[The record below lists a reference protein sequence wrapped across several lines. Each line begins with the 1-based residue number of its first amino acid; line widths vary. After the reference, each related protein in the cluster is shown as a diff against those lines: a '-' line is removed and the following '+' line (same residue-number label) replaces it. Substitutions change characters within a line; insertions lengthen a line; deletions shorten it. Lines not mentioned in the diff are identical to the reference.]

1 MIVRYIVERLFNE
14 KWAIAKEIP
23 FNVGSVEKAN
33 ELMAGAALR
42 NPFDLHRV
50 QERIDHLVRVL
61 DANIALAEKWERQLT
76 QSQTEKYRYVE
87 LYETT
92 KRELAAALRI
102 NAFREA
108 QIASLR
114 KQIATLE
121 EPKLP
126 RMVSHKPAATK

>member
-1 MIVRYIVERLFNE
+1 MKLFGFDIGSQPPPEPSPRLLDQPIS
-14 KWAIAKEIP
+14 A
-23 FNVGSVEKAN
+23 SVETPVAT
-33 ELMAGAALR
+33 ER
-42 NPFDLHRV
+42 SVEPFL

-61 DANIALAEKWERQLT
+61 DANIALAEKWERQLV

-114 KQIATLE
+114 TRIATLE

-126 RMVSHKPAATK
+126 EKLA